1 MSALD
6 PPPRRRINFMLTP
19 LVDVMF
25 LLLIFFMLSSQTAP
39 YSLLTILAGGP
50 PPGEAG
56 AQPAA
61 PTPSPTPAAVQG
73 KGDAIVS
80 ISRGYV
86 RFNGERV
93 EMSDLL
99 ATIKRYKELG
109 YSSAVVFSSQAATVQ
124 DVVTVLETFEGS
136 DFGEMRLVIQPGQ
149 AAP

>member
-6 PPPRRRINFMLTP
+6 PPPRRRISFMLTP

-39 YSLLTILAGGP
+39 YSLLEILAGGTP
-50 PPGEAG
+50 AQPGEQQA
-56 AQPAA
+56 APAPQPAA
-61 PTPSPTPAAVQG
+61 TPQG
-73 KGDAIVS
+73 KGDAVVT

-93 EMSDLL
+93 EMSDLM
-99 ATIKRYKELG
+99 AAIQRYKGLG
-109 YSSAVVFSSQAATVQ
+109 YSSAVVFSSPAATVQ
-124 DVVTVLETFEGS
+124 DVVTVLETFQGS
-136 DFGEMRLVIQPGQ
+136 DFGDMRLVIQPGQ

>member
-6 PPPRRRINFMLTP
+6 PPPRRRISFMLTP

-39 YSLLTILAGGP
+39 YSLLTILAGGNQSEAAP
-50 PPGEAG
+50 SPAAPRAPVSAPQGPGEA
-56 AQPAA
+56 
-61 PTPSPTPAAVQG
+61 V
-73 KGDAIVS
+73 VS

-93 EMSDLL
+93 NMEDLP
-99 ATIKRYKELG
+99 AAIARYKSLG
-109 YSSAVVFSSQAATVQ
+109 FSSAVVSSSQAATVQ
-124 DVVTVLETFEGS
+124 DVVSVLEIFQGS
-136 DFGEMRLVIQPGQ
+136 DFGEMRLVIQPGA